1 MKLYQALKL
10 KNQLGSLIKE
20 NNSKIIAHTS
30 HLKGKKAFDIPILID
45 EIDHDCKELVNL
57 KVKIAKA
64 NLLINEKIYEISEL
78 KSQISIYKSINIVEG
93 HVDTPRYSSNVT
105 AAGEYESQLS
115 HKQVDILIKLAKE
128 TISKLQEEIDEYNIY
143 TDI

>member
-10 KNQLGSLIKE
+10 KNKLTSSIKE
-20 NNSKIIAHTS
+20 NNSKITNHTS
-30 HLKGKKAFDIPILID
+30 HLMGKKAFDTILLID
-45 EIDHDCKELVNL
+45 EVGFDSKKLINL

-64 NLLINEKIYEISEL
+64 NLPINEKIYKISEL
-78 KSQISIYKSINIVEG
+78 KSQITIFKSINIVEG
-93 HVDTPRYSSNVT
+93 YVDTPRYSSNVT

-115 HKQVDILIKLAKE
+115 HKQIDDLIKTTKK
-128 TISKLQEEIDEYNIY
+128 TISKLQEEIDEYNIS